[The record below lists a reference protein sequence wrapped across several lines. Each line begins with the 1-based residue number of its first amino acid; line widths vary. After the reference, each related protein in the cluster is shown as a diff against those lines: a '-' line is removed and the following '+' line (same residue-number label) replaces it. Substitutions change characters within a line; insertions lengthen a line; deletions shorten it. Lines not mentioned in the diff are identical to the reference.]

1 MIRNPSP
8 LLSSNG
14 LSYLSDTDKAGC
26 INYIFTFISTSLF
39 NLSISILLQLLLFPA
54 TVRFSTLKIM
64 LCLSFLTFLV
74 LMAFPHECLNSSLIP
89 LFILFATYP
98 VSQYLEVL
106 FYLNGKPVLFFLS
119 PSPLLDLLPL
129 LTIYLYLSSLLPV
142 KFMKNT
148 SFLSS

>member
-1 MIRNPSP
+1 MIRNPFP

-39 NLSISILLQLLLFPA
+39 NISISILLQLLLFPA
-54 TVRFSTLKIM
+54 TVRFSTFKIM

-74 LMAFPHECLNSSLIP
+74 LMAFPHGCLNLIP

-106 FYLNGKPVLFFLS
+106 FYLNGKPVLFNLVSSFYFWFCKRFRFLKS
-119 PSPLLDLLPL
+119 HKPHAYSCTLC
-129 LTIYLYLSSLLPV
+129 I
-142 KFMKNT
+142 
-148 SFLSS
+148 